1 MRVFSRKSKVLSVD
15 PYGAPTAA
23 VSADVIIIGD
33 GIVGLSTAFELGRSG
48 ASVVLV
54 GARREGAASRAAAGL
69 LAPSVGTQPAN
80 VSPFF
85 FDSLG
90 RYPAFV
96 ECLRRFEPAL
106 RLVDGLID
114 LSRNASTAAYSRHL
128 TPQQLATL
136 EPALTAPNG
145 ATLYAADGAID
156 AVLLV
161 QALRKAVSHAASG
174 VIATEDPARAVE
186 LSNPLPAVL
195 LESGARV
202 TAPIIVLAAGA
213 WAPGI
218 GGLPRPV
225 PVTPLK
231 GQMLAVD
238 FSGLAHAV
246 MADDV
251 YLVPRRR
258 ETVIGATVERV
269 GFDVGTTAAAI
280 EGLRRAATEVCPRL
294 GVSRITSTWAGIRPA
309 TPDMLPIIGPDPTD
323 RRLIYACG
331 HSKNGILLAPATA
344 AAVCDLAQTHS
355 TIADLT
361 PFAIAR
367 FD

>member
-48 ASVVLV
+48 ASVAVV
-54 GARREGAASRAAAGL
+54 GAQREGMASRAAAGL
-69 LAPSVGTQPAN
+69 LAPSVGSLPAN
-80 VSPFF
+80 VNPFF

-96 ECLRRFEPAL
+96 ESLTRFEPAL

-114 LSRNASTAAYSRHL
+114 LSRTASTPARGRHVS
-128 TPQQLATL
+128 PEELATL

-145 ATLYAADGAID
+145 GTLYAADGAID

-161 QALRKAVSHAASG
+161 RALRRAVSEAAG
-174 VIATEDPARAVE
+174 ATIVTDDPVRAVE

-195 LESGARV
+195 LESGARIA
-202 TAPIIVLAAGA
+202 APIIVLAAGA
-213 WAPGI
+213 WAPAI
-218 GGLPRPV
+218 GGLPRTL

-231 GQMLAVD
+231 GQMLAVQ

-246 MADDV
+246 MSDSV
-251 YLVPRRR
+251 YLVPRGS
-258 ETVIGATVERV
+258 ETVIGATAERM
-269 GFDVGTTAAAI
+269 GFDVTITAVAI
-280 EGLRRAATEVCPRL
+280 EVLRRAATEVCPQL
-294 GVSRITSTWAGIRPA
+294 SVSAITSTWAGLRPA
-309 TPDMLPIIGPDPTD
+309 TPDLLPIIGPDPAD
-323 RRLIYACG
+323 PRLIYACG

-344 AAVCDLAQTHS
+344 AAVRDLVQGHS
-355 TIADLT
+355 TVANLA

>member
-1 MRVFSRKSKVLSVD
+1 VFSRKSKVLSVD

-48 ASVVLV
+48 ASFVLV

-69 LAPSVGTQPAN
+69 LAPSVGSLPAS

-90 RYPAFV
+90 RYPEFV

-114 LSRNASTAAYSRHL
+114 LSGTASAVARGRHL
-128 TPQQLATL
+128 TTQELATL
-136 EPALTAPNG
+136 EPALTAPSG
-145 ATLYAADGAID
+145 GTLYAGDGAID

-161 QALRKAVSHAASG
+161 QALRGAVSEAASG
-174 VIATEDPARAVE
+174 MIVTDDPVRAVE

-195 LESGARV
+195 LESGARL
-202 TAPIIVLAAGA
+202 TAPNIVLAAGA
-213 WAPGI
+213 WAPRI
-218 GGLPRPV
+218 AGLPRTL

-231 GQMLAVD
+231 GQMLAVH
-238 FSGLAHAV
+238 FSGLTHPV
-246 MADDV
+246 MSDNI
-251 YLVPRRR
+251 YLVPRGR
-258 ETVIGATVERV
+258 ETVIGATVERM
-269 GFDVGTTAAAI
+269 GFDVSTTAVAI
-280 EGLRRAATEVCPRL
+280 EELRRAATEVCPKL
-294 GVSRITSTWAGIRPA
+294 GASAISSTWAGIRPA
-309 TPDMLPIIGPDPTD
+309 TPDMLPIIGPDPMD
-323 RRLIYACG
+323 PRLIYACG

-344 AAVCDLAQTHS
+344 AAVRDLVESHS
-355 TIADLT
+355 TIADLA
-361 PFAIAR
+361 PFAVAR
-367 FD
+367 FA